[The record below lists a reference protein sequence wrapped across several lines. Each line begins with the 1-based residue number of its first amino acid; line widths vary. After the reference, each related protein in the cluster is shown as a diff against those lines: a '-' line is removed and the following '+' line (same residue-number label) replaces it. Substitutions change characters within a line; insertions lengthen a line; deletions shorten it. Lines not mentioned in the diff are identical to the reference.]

1 MKRQLMLVRVIV
13 TMICQ
18 MNTERLED
26 FKNVRIVGENSI
38 LRCYRNMQKFAGK
51 FLLKSVKHLTLQNT
65 EKRLMLTEKGWKK
78 TNILRNN
85 E

>member
-1 MKRQLMLVRVIV
+1 MLVRVIV

-18 MNTERLED
+18 MNTERLVD
-26 FKNVRIVGENSI
+26 SKSVRIVVENSI

-51 FLLKSVKHLTLQNT
+51 CLLKSVRHLILQNT
-65 EKRLMLTEKGWKK
+65 EKLLMLAEKGWKK
-78 TNILRNN
+78 INIRRNN